1 MVRMPLAS
9 INVCRKGCSL
19 LNFNFIHSDLK
30 ALCGPFHTIVRDDT
44 GFEEVVCYHFSTHA
58 FIKSYCLVSLVL
70 LVVQLMKAY
79 MTETSLFYTIDICT
93 TLESC

>member
-1 MVRMPLAS
+1 MY
-9 INVCRKGCSL
+9 VCICCMCGGVYPYVML
-19 LNFNFIHSDLK
+19 LSNRDYDLK